1 MKINHNDLY
10 ADIRNT
16 EYSIKTLAT
25 LVESIDRNKIPNSKL
40 EILNERIELIDK
52 AIIDLFDIFNE
63 YED

>member
-10 ADIRNT
+10 ADIRST

-25 LVESIDRNKIPNSKL
+25 LVESIDRKKIPNSKL

>member
-10 ADIRNT
+10 ADIRST
-16 EYSIKTLAT
+16 EFSIKTLAT
-25 LVESIDRNKIPNSKL
+25 LAESIDRNKIPNSKL

>member
-10 ADIRNT
+10 ADIRST

-25 LVESIDRNKIPNSKL
+25 LAESIDRNKIPNSKL

>member
-25 LVESIDRNKIPNSKL
+25 LAESIDRKKIPNSKL

>member
-10 ADIRNT
+10 SDIRNT
-16 EYSIKTLAT
+16 EFSIKTLAT
-25 LVESIDRNKIPNSKL
+25 LAESIDRTKIPNSKL